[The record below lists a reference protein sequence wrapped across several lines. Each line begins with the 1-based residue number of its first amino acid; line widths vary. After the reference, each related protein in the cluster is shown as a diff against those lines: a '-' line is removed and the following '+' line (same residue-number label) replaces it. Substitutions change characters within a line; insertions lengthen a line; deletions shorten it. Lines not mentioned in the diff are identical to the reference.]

1 MNDDLKASP
10 RLIDFVCGWEKFSAK
25 PYRDQGGFWTWGY
38 GHMQKKG
45 EALPVR
51 INEQEGARLMAIDLM
66 TAEKAVRTGA
76 KVKLT
81 QQQFDALVS
90 LAFNCGQAAVL
101 DSTLMGLLNQGWVE
115 KAAEQFAR
123 WNKVRINGILT
134 VSTGLTKRRAAEQ
147 RIFVEGVYD
156 STH

>member
-1 MNDDLKASP
+1 MNDDLKSSP
-10 RLIDFVCGWEKFSAK
+10 RLIDFVCGWEKFAAK
-25 PYRDQGGFWTWGY
+25 PYRDQGGLWTWGY
-38 GHMQKKG
+38 GHLQKKG

-66 TAEKAVRTGA
+66 AAEKAVRTGA

-90 LAFNCGQAAVL
+90 LAFNCEAAVL
-101 DSTLMGLLNQGWVE
+101 GSTLMGLLNQGWVE

-123 WNKVRINGILT
+123 WNKVRVNGILT

>member
-1 MNDDLKASP
+1 MNDDLKSSP

-25 PYRDQGGFWTWGY
+25 PYRDQGGLWTWGC
-38 GHMQKKG
+38 GHLQKKG

-66 TAEKAVRTGA
+66 AAEKAVR
-76 KVKLT
+76 
-81 QQQFDALVS
+81 
-90 LAFNCGQAAVL
+90 
-101 DSTLMGLLNQGWVE
+101 
-115 KAAEQFAR
+115 
-123 WNKVRINGILT
+123 
-134 VSTGLTKRRAAEQ
+134 TGLTKRRAAEQ